1 MSEVYKKF
9 TAQDKA
15 VIPFNAHKQYD
26 FNSSSAATNKIKY
39 YATEWVSESVS
50 LYTSSSAYY
59 GGDTKNVVK
68 YRQLG
73 NSFYKNY
80 KRDISTKLGD
90 THYIYQKRDFHHRAN
105 ILSTPTGLY
114 GHEIK
119 PGSVYISS
127 SAIFTDD
134 LRGNLIVSGT
144 DVSNYV
150 HDIDNC
156 VLKIGPEKGFK
167 KYDLNTNEGYIWY
180 NAHQRSPFY
189 RDGELITPSVTSYTT
204 PDFGD
209 EFDDSYYFN
218 LLQYK
223 GVQFAEAILPPTG
236 TSGLWPSIS
245 FSGSA
250 TNTGIRIPHKETFD
264 FNKKEDF
271 TVSFWVKL
279 KSGSAGTGTMPTNEA
294 FLISKS
300 TTKTVVPAVT
310 AHAHGQPKSLIITG
324 SNQPIDVSSEPQY
337 PFEISYIFNKIN
349 FRRSDGRHTAVAYS
363 ETLTSTDW
371 NHITCRYSGGILKV
385 FANGVY
391 GASTG
396 DTGSDASTNY
406 EKTFQNNA
414 NVYIGNKGGL
424 SGSAGNYMEG
434 DLSQIQIYNVALS
447 DTQITNHYN
456 QVNGSPYVGNCFYS
470 TGITAI
476 THPLY
481 VHALHPSRNELLQYK
496 FKGTHTIWEHEYQCT
511 VDEHEYNDTLNTS
524 ARPTKTSQD
533 QNLADFATGSLFK
546 PYVTTVG
553 LYNEQNDLLVVAK
566 LGSPIRMS
574 DETDTTIV
582 VRWDT

>member
-9 TAQDKA
+9 TAQDSA
-15 VIPFNAHKQYD
+15 IIPFNAHKQYD
-26 FNSSSAATNKIKY
+26 FGTTTFAANKITWYSSSWT
-39 YATEWVSESVS
+39 SESVS
-50 LYTSSSAYY
+50 RYTSASAPY

-68 YRQLG
+68 YRQLE

-80 KRDISTKLGD
+80 KRDISNKLGN

-105 ILSTPTGLY
+105 ILSTPAGLY

-119 PGSVYISS
+119 PGSVYIVSD
-127 SAIFTDD
+127 ANFTDD
-134 LRGNLIVSGT
+134 SRGNLIVSGT

-156 VLKIGPEKGFK
+156 VLKIGPEQGFK
-167 KYDLNTNEGYIWY
+167 RYDLNTNEGYIWY

-223 GVQFAEAILPPTG
+223 GVQFAEHTLLGGKGSWPAIT
-236 TSGLWPSIS
+236 

-264 FNKKEDF
+264 FNKEDDF
-271 TVSFWVKL
+271 TISFWVKL
-279 KSGSAGTGTMPTNEA
+279 TAGSNGTTSTPA
-294 FLISKS
+294 YIISKS

-310 AHAHGQPKSLIITG
+310 AHAHGQPQSLITTG
-324 SNQPIDVSSEPQY
+324 SNQPADVASEPQY
-337 PFEISYIFNKIN
+337 PFEIFYKSNKIN
-349 FRRSDGRHTAVAYS
+349 FRRSDGKGVATAQSA
-363 ETLTSTDW
+363 TLTATNW
-371 NHITCRYSGGILKV
+371 NHITCKYYTGSLEV
-385 FANGVY
+385 FANGTPS
-391 GASTG
+391 GTT
-396 DTGSDASTNY
+396 DTDSDIGY
-406 EKTFQNNA
+406 KTIFQNKA
-414 NVYIGNKGGL
+414 NVYIGNKG
-424 SGSAGNYMEG
+424 AIENYMVG

-456 QVNGSPYVGNCFYS
+456 QINGSPYVGNCFYS
-470 TGITAI
+470 MGITTI
-476 THPLY
+476 THPAYQTSLDRS
-481 VHALHPSRNELLQYK
+481 PSDFTQYK

-511 VDEHEYNDTLNTS
+511 IDEHEYNSTLNTS
-524 ARPTKTSQD
+524 ARPTKSSTD
-533 QNLADFATGSLFK
+533 PNLSNFATSSLFK
-546 PYVTTVG
+546 PYITTVG
-553 LYNEQNDLLVVAK
+553 LYNDQNDLLVVAK
-566 LGSPIRMS
+566 LGSPIRTS
-574 DETDTTIV
+574 NETDTTIV